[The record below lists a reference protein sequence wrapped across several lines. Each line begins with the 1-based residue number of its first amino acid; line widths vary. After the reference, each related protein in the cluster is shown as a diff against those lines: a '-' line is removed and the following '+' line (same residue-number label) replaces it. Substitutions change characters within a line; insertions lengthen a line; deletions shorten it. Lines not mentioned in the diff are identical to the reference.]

1 MDQDD
6 KMLNLG
12 IGKYPEAVGQVLK
25 NSGQDFMTTLESG
38 VFGGDVQT
46 GGAFGTA
53 IGAQAIVDN
62 GYMFDFYD
70 GEGLDATLLGLA
82 EADQNGNV
90 TNMSMMFNGASSLR
104 INYPKKINV
113 KSDKSL
119 KKT

>member
-1 MDQDD
+1 
-6 KMLNLG
+6 
-12 IGKYPEAVGQVLK
+12 
-25 NSGQDFMTTLESG
+25 
-38 VFGGDVQT
+38 
-46 GGAFGTA
+46 
-53 IGAQAIVDN
+53 
-62 GYMFDFYD
+62 MFDFYD